1 MPFNHFEV
9 EASSDLSAR
18 HFCVNDQVVYDP
30 RAFTHSLMLTVEELS
45 TDPSMNNMLNI

>member
-18 HFCVNDQVVYDP
+18 HFWANDQVVYDP
-30 RAFTHSLMLTVEELS
+30 RAFYSPLHVNGRRAQHRSINE
-45 TDPSMNNMLNI
+45 